1 MIPLA
6 VVAIALGVGGARIEE
21 MRLVTVGSRLGIQL
35 RVSGTP
41 GRVMVQREGTVARV
55 SLEDTALGGPFSG
68 GDRFEWVP
76 ASTASHLPPGS
87 GSLEAVGILRS
98 RGEVSLY
105 FRVPVQTAIEVRR
118 GPSVVILVFH
128 DPSVPAV
135 APLARNESA
144 LAVELGGLSGPPRPP
159 TVVASASEQTPPP
172 PLEAPTAEPPP
183 PAAPPGRLLEPDARS
198 EALRSA
204 GAGFTPAEAELDGRG
219 RARTGDLEAP
229 PKLTPEERTELLR
242 RLFPPTPPTEKASGS
257 IPLPATTVTAEQS
270 AEQTRV
276 ASADELYRRLFPLAP
291 PETQEPPAVKAETS
305 AGPAGPRTLTLGFL
319 TLRPSLRMSYIKGEA
334 TLESAQPVSADY
346 FQVQP
351 ALELTTTFSEGRLTL
366 GYEPYIRAFSSHDVL
381 EEPTHRL
388 AAWLDLPVG
397 TRVTFKATDTFMSG
411 VLETQEVD
419 PGYEYFYGLSR
430 FRRNTIGVNG
440 SLEVTPRLSIE
451 AGGVL
456 NAVRFDQPVG
466 FFSYD
471 SRSALLGLGYELTS
485 SLKAILGYVYDRVPP
500 PELRPVAEATGHS
513 AQVTV
518 SGDVTPLLTGRLTLG
533 YRDQTSPRAPE
544 SGRHFRGVT
553 ASGSVT
559 RALGTASWLALSV
572 SRATPVSNFERNA
585 FYVST
590 HADASLV
597 LPLPFALSLESGIGH
612 RWNEYR
618 TDALELGR
626 PRADRILGG
635 RVALRRVFGPVA
647 SFAIGYRRDRRH
659 SNLPQF
665 DSATNVL
672 IVQLDFNVFSAG
684 GYR

>member
-1 MIPLA
+1 MIPL
-6 VVAIALGVGGARIEE
+6 VVAAIALGVGAARIEE

-41 GRVMVQREGTVARV
+41 RRVMVQREGTVARV

-76 ASTASHLPPGS
+76 ARAASDLRPGS
-87 GSLEAVGILRS
+87 VSLEAVGILRS

-105 FRVPVQTAIEVRR
+105 FRVPVETAIEVRR

-128 DPSVPAV
+128 DPSVPPV
-135 APLARNESA
+135 
-144 LAVELGGLSGPPRPP
+144 P
-159 TVVASASEQTPPP
+159 TVVASAVEQTPPP
-172 PLEAPTAEPPP
+172 PREEPPP
-183 PAAPPGRLLEPDARS
+183 PLAPPAPLTEEPAPAGQLPEPDARS
-198 EALRSA
+198 EAIRSA
-204 GAGFTPAEAELDGRG
+204 GAGFTPAEAELHEGS
-219 RARTGDLEAP
+219 RARTGELEAP

-242 RLFPPTPPTEKASGS
+242 MLFPPTPPTEEASGP
-257 IPLPATTVTAEQS
+257 IPLPATAVTAEQS

-276 ASADELYRRLFPLAP
+276 ASADDLYRRLFPLAP
-291 PETQEPPAVKAETS
+291 PETQEAPAVKSETS

-334 TLESAQPVSADY
+334 TLESAQPVGAGY

-351 ALELTTTFSEGRLTL
+351 ALELTTAFSEGRLTL

-419 PGYEYFYGLSR
+419 PGYEYFFGLSR
-430 FRRNTIGVNG
+430 FRRNAIGVNG

-451 AGGVL
+451 AGGVM

-471 SRSALLGLGYELTS
+471 SRSALLGLGYELTPN
-485 SLKAILGYVYDRVPP
+485 LKAILGYVYDRLPP
-500 PELRPVAEATGHS
+500 PELRPVAETTGHS
-513 AQVTV
+513 AQITV
-518 SGDVTPLLTGRLTLG
+518 SGDITPLLTGQLTLG

-544 SGRHFRGVT
+544 SGRHFRGLT

-559 RALGTASWLALSV
+559 RALGSTSWLALSV
-572 SRATPVSNFERNA
+572 SRATPASNFESNA

-665 DSATNVL
+665 DNTTNVL
-672 IVQLDFNVFSAG
+672 IVQLDFNVFSVG

>member
-1 MIPLA
+1 MIPLLVA
-6 VVAIALGVGGARIEE
+6 AIALGVGGARIEE

-41 GRVMVQREGTVARV
+41 GRITVQREGTVARV

-68 GDRFEWVP
+68 GDRFEWAP
-76 ASTASHLPPGS
+76 ASAASDLPPGS
-87 GSLEAVGILRS
+87 VSLEAVGILRS
-98 RGEVSLY
+98 RGDVSLY
-105 FRVPVQTAIEVRR
+105 FRVPVDTAIEVRR

-135 APLARNESA
+135 PPL
-144 LAVELGGLSGPPRPP
+144 PRPP
-159 TVVASASEQTPPP
+159 TAVASAVEQTPPP
-172 PLEAPTAEPPP
+172 PLEVPAAEPPP
-183 PAAPPGRLLEPDARS
+183 P
-198 EALRSA
+198 
-204 GAGFTPAEAELDGRG
+204 PAEELDGRG
-219 RARTGDLEAP
+219 RARTGDPEAP

-242 RLFPPTPPTEKASGS
+242 KLFPEKASGP
-257 IPLPATTVTAEQS
+257 IPLPATTVTAEPS
-270 AEQTRV
+270 AEHTHV
-276 ASADELYRRLFPLAP
+276 ASADDLYRRLFPLAP
-291 PETQEPPAVKAETS
+291 PETQEAPTVKPETS

-334 TLESAQPVSADY
+334 TLESAQPVSAGY
-346 FQVQP
+346 FQAQP
-351 ALELTTTFSEGRLTL
+351 ALELTTTFSGGRLTL

-397 TRVTFKATDTFMSG
+397 TRVAFKATDTFMSG

-471 SRSALLGLGYELTS
+471 SRSALLGLGYELTP

-518 SGDVTPLLTGRLTLG
+518 SGDITPLLTGQLTLG

-544 SGRHFRGVT
+544 SGRHFRGLT

-559 RALGTASWLALSV
+559 RALGSASWLAVSV

-626 PRADRILGG
+626 PRADRILVG
-635 RVALRRVFGPVA
+635 RAALRRVFGPVA

-665 DSATNVL
+665 DSTTNIL
-672 IVQLDFNVFSAG
+672 IVQLDFNVFSPG